1 MDVPKEEY
9 DMLDLFCGKQA
20 VSKIWFWPQ
29 PNWHP
34 HQCNYLSNIDGSKRA
49 ECSYIDIMAVNLQDV
64 LSMHLRTENGYKCAS
79 FDRDLNPRT
88 MDFLGAPGFVL
99 LSYLRFHV
107 KHISAM
113 DRTRSNAQADLDDCC
128 NYARELHCLHGAW
141 LQLMGFAGQ
150 RHFFEESD

>member
-1 MDVPKEEY
+1 M
-9 DMLDLFCGKQA
+9 Q
-20 VSKIWFWPQ
+20 
-29 PNWHP
+29 
-34 HQCNYLSNIDGSKRA
+34 
-49 ECSYIDIMAVNLQDV
+49 YIDIMAVNLQDV

-128 NYARELHCLHGAW
+128 NYARELHCLHGA
-141 LQLMGFAGQ
+141 
-150 RHFFEESD
+150 

>member
-1 MDVPKEEY
+1 
-9 DMLDLFCGKQA
+9 MLDLFCGKQA

-29 PNWHP
+29 PSAIIYRISMDLKELN
-34 HQCNYLSNIDGSKRA
+34 A
-49 ECSYIDIMAVNLQDV
+49 VIDIMAVNLQDV

-128 NYARELHCLHGAW
+128 NNARELHCLHGA
-141 LQLMGFAGQ
+141 
-150 RHFFEESD
+150 